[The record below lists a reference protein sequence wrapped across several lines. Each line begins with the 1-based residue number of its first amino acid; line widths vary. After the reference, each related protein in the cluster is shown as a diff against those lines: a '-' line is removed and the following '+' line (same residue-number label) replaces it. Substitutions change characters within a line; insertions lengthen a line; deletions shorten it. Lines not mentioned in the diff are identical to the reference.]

1 MLRQRNHPLC
11 REQVNWLP
19 ASLKRDDQAMTETR
33 TTNPMRGPN
42 KFKLGVFSANCDGG
56 LTMSLA
62 PERWP
67 ANWDD
72 IAAMCQIADRAGMEF
87 ILPVAK
93 WRGYQG
99 KANIYGK
106 SFETMTHSAAIGALT
121 KQICVFSTI
130 HVPLVTPAFA
140 AKAIATIDHI
150 THGRA
155 GLNIVCGWNQE
166 EFDLHGVQI
175 EQDTRYDHGL
185 EWYQVWSRLLE
196 GGPEFDWNGRFFKLR
211 RLETNPVSV
220 QRPRPLVM
228 SAGFSPKGRDFAA
241 QAADALFTTMTELD
255 QAPAMLANVAQHASK
270 YERQLPVYAMG
281 HVVCRPTRGEAEQ
294 FFHYFA
300 QELADEEGQAYYRS
314 RRGTATGPATAPV
327 SRPFEN
333 RFTRTTGKSF
343 FGAYPGTYPFVG
355 TPDDVASEMA
365 RMSAAGLAGTSVA
378 FLDYLKE
385 IPYFV
390 QEVLPRLER
399 LGLRRPFATRVARS
413 RYATGGRPSPTRMS
427 LMTSLTRWRRGRY
440 CTPNS
445 SIRRRL
451 SIRKFPEIAR
461 PPVSAWKRMSAFG
474 RNSRTRAASSPMLT
488 VAPPEL

>member
-1 MLRQRNHPLC
+1 MNDRP
-11 REQVNWLP
+11 
-19 ASLKRDDQAMTETR
+19 
-33 TTNPMRGPN
+33 TNPMRGTN
-42 KFKLGVFSANCDGG
+42 VFKLGVFSANCDGG

-67 ANWDD
+67 ARWDD
-72 IAAMCQIADRAGMEF
+72 IVAMSRIADNAGMEF

-140 AKAIATIDHI
+140 AKALATIDHI

-166 EFDLHGVQI
+166 EFDLHGVTI
-175 EQDTRYDHGL
+175 DQDRRYQHGL
-185 EWYQVWSRLLE
+185 EWFRIWSKMLD
-196 GGPEFDWNGRFFKLR
+196 GGPEFDWDGEFFKLK

-228 SAGFSPKGRDFAA
+228 SAGFSPSGRDFAA
-241 QAADALFTTMTELD
+241 QAADALFTTMSELD
-255 QAPAMLANVAQHASK
+255 QAPAMLANVAEHSAR
-270 YERQLPVYAMG
+270 YNRTIPVYAMG
-281 HVVCRPTRGEAEQ
+281 HVVCRPTRREAEE

-300 QELADEEGQAYYRS
+300 EELADADGQMYYR
-314 RRGTATGPATAPV
+314 RQRGTRTGHNVTPV
-327 SRPFEN
+327 ARPLEN
-333 RFTRTTGKSF
+333 RFTRATGKSF

-365 RMSAAGLAGTSVA
+365 RMSAAGLTGTSVA

-385 IPYFV
+385 IPFFV
-390 QEVLPRLER
+390 DEVMPRLVR
-399 LGLRRPFATRVARS
+399 LGLR
-413 RYATGGRPSPTRMS
+413 
-427 LMTSLTRWRRGRY
+427 
-440 CTPNS
+440 
-445 SIRRRL
+445 
-451 SIRKFPEIAR
+451 
-461 PPVSAWKRMSAFG
+461 
-474 RNSRTRAASSPMLT
+474 AS
-488 VAPPEL
+488 

>member
-1 MLRQRNHPLC
+1 
-11 REQVNWLP
+11 
-19 ASLKRDDQAMTETR
+19 MTHTP
-33 TTNPMRGPN
+33 TTNPMRGPT

-62 PERWP
+62 PERWS
-67 ANWDD
+67 ADWDD
-72 IAAMCQIADRAGMEF
+72 IVAMCQIADRAGMEF

-121 KQICVFSTI
+121 RHICVFSTI
-130 HVPLVTPAFA
+130 HVPLVTPAFG

-166 EFDLHGVQI
+166 EFDLHGVEI

-185 EWYQVWSRLLE
+185 EWYQVWSRMLE
-196 GGPEFDWNGRFFKLR
+196 GGPEFDWDGRFFKLR

-228 SAGFSPKGRDFAA
+228 SAGFSSKGRDFAA

-255 QAPAMLANVAQHASK
+255 QAPAMLANVAQYASR
-270 YERQLPVYAMG
+270 YGRHLPVYAMG
-281 HVVCRPTRGEAEQ
+281 HVVCRPTRREAEE

-300 QELADEEGQAYYRS
+300 EELADAEGQAYYRS
-314 RRGTATGPATAPV
+314 RRGTTTGPSAAPV
-327 SRPFEN
+327 ARPLES

-378 FLDYLKE
+378 FLDYLEE

-390 QEVLPRLER
+390 QEVLPRLEA
-399 LGLRRPFATRVARS
+399 LGLRRP
-413 RYATGGRPSPTRMS
+413 M
-427 LMTSLTRWRRGRY
+427 
-440 CTPNS
+440 
-445 SIRRRL
+445 
-451 SIRKFPEIAR
+451 
-461 PPVSAWKRMSAFG
+461 
-474 RNSRTRAASSPMLT
+474 T
-488 VAPPEL
+488 VA

>member
-1 MLRQRNHPLC
+1 
-11 REQVNWLP
+11 
-19 ASLKRDDQAMTETR
+19 MTSHCH
-33 TTNPMRGPN
+33 TNPMRGPN
-42 KFKLGVFSANCDGG
+42 RFKLGVFSANCDGG

-62 PERWP
+62 PERWR

-72 IAAMCQIADRAGMEF
+72 IVAMCQIADRAGMEF

-166 EFDLHGVQI
+166 EFDLHGVTI
-175 EQDTRYDHGL
+175 EQDVRYDHGL
-185 EWYQVWSRLLE
+185 EWWQIWSRLLE
-196 GGPEFDWNGRFFKLR
+196 GGPEFDWDGRFFKLK

-241 QAADALFTTMTELD
+241 QAADALFTTMTDLE
-255 QAPAMLANVAQHASK
+255 QAPAMLANVAEHAGR
-270 YERQLPVYAMG
+270 YGRHLPVYAMG
-281 HVVCRPTRGEAEQ
+281 HVVCRPTRQEAEE
-294 FFHYFA
+294 FYYYFA
-300 QELADEEGQAYYRS
+300 EELADGEGQAYYR
-314 RRGTATGPATAPV
+314 RQRGTKVGSGDQVLA
-327 SRPFEN
+327 RPLEN
-333 RFTRTTGKSF
+333 RFMRSSGKKYD
-343 FGAYPGTYPFVG
+343 GAYPGTYPFVG

-365 RMSAAGLAGTSVA
+365 RMSAAGLSGTSVA

-390 QEVLPRLER
+390 DEVLPRLER
-399 LGLRRPFATRVARS
+399 LGLRTPPTFA
-413 RYATGGRPSPTRMS
+413 
-427 LMTSLTRWRRGRY
+427 
-440 CTPNS
+440 
-445 SIRRRL
+445 
-451 SIRKFPEIAR
+451 
-461 PPVSAWKRMSAFG
+461 
-474 RNSRTRAASSPMLT
+474 
-488 VAPPEL
+488 